1 MNERTKE
8 IMQEIKGLGLNV
20 VGCKAK
26 KMAHRIVYT
35 VFLDEQTE
43 NEIILQKAKEKGFDL
58 VFNFLQD
65 YGNIY
70 RHNANKL
77 LTIQEAV

>member
-8 IMQEIKGLGLNV
+8 IMQEIKELGLNA

-35 VFLDEQTE
+35 IFLDEQTD
-43 NEIILQKAKEKGFDL
+43 NEIILKKAKDKGFNL

-65 YGNIY
+65 YGY
-70 RHNANKL
+70 KYKHNANKL
-77 LTIQEAV
+77 LTVQEVL